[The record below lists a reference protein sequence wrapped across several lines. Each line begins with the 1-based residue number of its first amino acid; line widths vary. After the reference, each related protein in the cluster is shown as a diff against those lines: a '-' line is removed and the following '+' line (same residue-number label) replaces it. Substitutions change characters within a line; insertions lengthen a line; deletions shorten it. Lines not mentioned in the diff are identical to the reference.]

1 LSIPNTK
8 VEVFPKISLEPIQ
21 KLANIYEKYK
31 QHDPILFSD
40 WIVNWNIKS
49 KHSHVLSKILNS
61 NDQSIKSLNE
71 DILKGNIC
79 IGNKNDKIWKNIEE
93 NISMMNDEHINDIPE
108 KIALNNQTIKNIDGE
123 IKSLKKRKK
132 KLIKENNNYLQRPF
146 GYYIYK
152 DKIPKL
158 KEITS
163 NIIKLEDHLSSQLYD
178 FMNDDEKK
186 ENQNEFI
193 NLNDSLQFYNELH
206 HDKLNE
212 FKQYPLK

>member
-1 LSIPNTK
+1 M
-8 VEVFPKISLEPIQ
+8 
-21 KLANIYEKYK
+21 
-31 QHDPILFSD
+31 
-40 WIVNWNIKS
+40 
-49 KHSHVLSKILNS
+49 
-61 NDQSIKSLNE
+61 
-71 DILKGNIC
+71 G
-79 IGNKNDKIWKNIEE
+79 
-93 NISMMNDEHINDIPE
+93 INDIPE
-108 KIALNNQTIKNIDGE
+108 KIALHNQKIKNIDGE

-193 NLNDSLQFYNELH
+193 NLNDSLQFYKEMN
-206 HDKLNE
+206 HDKFNE
-212 FKQYPLK
+212 FKQYILSNNNIIEQIKNIIISNIDKFEEDWWRQYKIT

>member
-1 LSIPNTK
+1 M
-8 VEVFPKISLEPIQ
+8 
-21 KLANIYEKYK
+21 
-31 QHDPILFSD
+31 
-40 WIVNWNIKS
+40 
-49 KHSHVLSKILNS
+49 
-61 NDQSIKSLNE
+61 
-71 DILKGNIC
+71 G
-79 IGNKNDKIWKNIEE
+79 
-93 NISMMNDEHINDIPE
+93 
-108 KIALNNQTIKNIDGE
+108 
-123 IKSLKKRKK
+123 KKREK

-193 NLNDSLQFYNELH
+193 NLNDSLQFYNEKN
-206 HDKLNE
+206 HDKFNE
-212 FKQYPLK
+212 FKQYILSNNNIIEQIKNILIPNIDIFEYRSEE

>member
-1 LSIPNTK
+1 M
-8 VEVFPKISLEPIQ
+8 V
-21 KLANIYEKYK
+21 
-31 QHDPILFSD
+31 
-40 WIVNWNIKS
+40 
-49 KHSHVLSKILNS
+49 
-61 NDQSIKSLNE
+61 
-71 DILKGNIC
+71 
-79 IGNKNDKIWKNIEE
+79 
-93 NISMMNDEHINDIPE
+93 
-108 KIALNNQTIKNIDGE
+108 

-163 NIIKLEDHLSSQLYD
+163 NIMKLEDHLSSQLYD

-193 NLNDSLQFYNELH
+193 NLNDSLQFYKEKS
-206 HDKLNE
+206 HDKFNE
-212 FKQYPLK
+212 FKQYILSNNNIIEQIKNILISNIKFEEDEVEQYKIRRFISSISMIQNNDNIEYSTIRNNYLRFIEYFKSI

>member
-1 LSIPNTK
+1 M
-8 VEVFPKISLEPIQ
+8 
-21 KLANIYEKYK
+21 
-31 QHDPILFSD
+31 
-40 WIVNWNIKS
+40 
-49 KHSHVLSKILNS
+49 
-61 NDQSIKSLNE
+61 
-71 DILKGNIC
+71 G
-79 IGNKNDKIWKNIEE
+79 
-93 NISMMNDEHINDIPE
+93 
-108 KIALNNQTIKNIDGE
+108 
-123 IKSLKKRKK
+123 KKREK

-193 NLNDSLQFYNELH
+193 NLNDSLQFYNA
-206 HDKLNE
+206 KFNE
-212 FKQYPLK
+212 FKQYILSNNIIEQIKNIVISNKDK

>member
-1 LSIPNTK
+1 M
-8 VEVFPKISLEPIQ
+8 
-21 KLANIYEKYK
+21 
-31 QHDPILFSD
+31 
-40 WIVNWNIKS
+40 
-49 KHSHVLSKILNS
+49 
-61 NDQSIKSLNE
+61 
-71 DILKGNIC
+71 G
-79 IGNKNDKIWKNIEE
+79 
-93 NISMMNDEHINDIPE
+93 INDIPE
-108 KIALNNQTIKNIDGE
+108 KIALNNQKIKNIDGE

-132 KLIKENNNYLQRPF
+132 KLIKENNNYLQRLF

-193 NLNDSLQFYNELH
+193 NLNDSLQFYNA
-206 HDKLNE
+206 KFNE
-212 FKQYPLK
+212 FKQYILSNNIIEQIKNIVISNKDKYEKDEIEQYKIRR